1 MQVDDNRKNI
11 VLVIEDDQDVL
22 SMLVKHLAHMGF
34 EVITARD
41 GMEGLKRLNSEEF
54 DLVITDI
61 VMPYVSGLGLVTTL
75 KEKKP
80 DIPVIA
86 ITGYGKEPETAAL
99 EKKADLVLAKPIRMS
114 VLEKEIHELLKG
126 KSESDR

>member
-1 MQVDDNRKNI
+1 MHGDDNRKNI

-22 SMLVKHLAHMGF
+22 SMLVKHLAHMGY

-41 GMEGLKRLNSEEF
+41 GMEGLKKLNLERF

-80 DIPVIA
+80 SIPVIA

-114 VLEKEIHELLKG
+114 VLGEEIHRLLKRKGEKE
-126 KSESDR
+126 R